1 MKRKLL
7 LIACLLFLA
16 GQNAF
21 SQSTSKYGL
30 PSPKDYDKWSVGLSF
45 GQTFFFGDVLKDP
58 DNNNNAF
65 KEFEFAPGF
74 GLQLTRQLSHS
85 VGLRAS
91 GAYGT
96 LLAGPNK
103 ERISKDLR
111 ITNAKLEGRS
121 IEGAL
126 EGVYTFGNISHLK
139 RNKKFH
145 FYVSLGLGFF
155 NFDNELSGKTDNP
168 GQPVFDTLVSTGS
181 ITELMVPFSLGFKYQ
196 LGKIDIGLSYDY
208 RKTFTDKVDL
218 SVNSLSEYDNYAF
231 ARLHVNYTFGKKNKA
246 MEWINPMEVV
256 YNDIADLK
264 DRVDLLSGD
273 KDKDGVSDMFDKDNS
288 SEEGIKVYGDGTSI
302 DTDGDGIP
310 DHKDSDP
317 YSLRGAKVDANGA
330 EIDTDGDGVPD
341 SRDLE
346 PNTPKGDLVN
356 FQGTTIKS
364 NDGKDGSDGAAF
376 FPSVFFDNNSSQVKQ
391 SQKDRILTVVRAL
404 KQNPNMKITITG
416 NTDRVG
422 SESTNDKLGQRRA
435 DVIRDHMVKV
445 YGVDAA
451 RLTTESKGK
460 REPMADNS
468 NKAMDRRVDFSVTK

>member
-7 LIACLLFLA
+7 IVACLLFLA
-16 GQNAF
+16 GHTAI
-21 SQSTSKYGL
+21 SQSSGKYGL
-30 PSPKDYDKWSVGLSF
+30 PPSKDYDRWSVGLYF
-45 GQTFFFGDVLKDP
+45 GQTFLASDVKEDP
-58 DNNNNAF
+58 DNEN
-65 KEFEFAPGF
+65 KLTDGISFAPAF
-74 GLQLTRQLSHS
+74 GLQVSRQLSHS
-85 VGLRAS
+85 VALRLS
-91 GAYGT
+91 GGYST
-96 LLAGPNK
+96 FLAGPNP
-103 ERISKDLR
+103 ERVS
-111 ITNAKLEGRS
+111 AKLKLINGELEGS
-121 IEGAL
+121 NIEGVL
-126 EGVYTFGNISHLK
+126 DGVYTFGNISHLK

-145 FYVSLGLGFF
+145 FFASLGIGVF
-155 NFDNELSGKTDNP
+155 NYDTELSGKSESTLL
-168 GQPVFDTLVSTGS
+168 DTVISGS
-181 ITELMVPFSLGFKYQ
+181 DSRIMIPLGLGFKYQ
-196 LGKIDIGLSYDY
+196 IGKLDLALSYDY
-208 RKTFTDKVDL
+208 RKTFTDDVDQIRKPET
-218 SVNSLSEYDNYAF
+218 EYDSYSMV
-231 ARLHVNYTFGKKNKA
+231 RLGLNYTLGKKNKA

-288 SEEGIKVYGDGTSI
+288 TEEGTKVYGDGTAI

-356 FQGTTIKS
+356 FQGTTIMSK
-364 NDGKDGSDGAAF
+364 DGKDGAAGAAF
-376 FPSVFFDNNSSQVKQ
+376 FPSVFFDTNSTQIKQ
-391 SQKDRILTVVRAL
+391 SQKDRILIVVRAL

-435 DVIRDHMVKV
+435 DAIRDHMVKV
-445 YGVDAA
+445 YGVDSA
-451 RLTTESKGK
+451 RLTTGSKGK

-468 NKAMDRRVDFSVTK
+468 NKAMDRRVDFTVTK